1 MKTAARWTRRL
12 LDVVLILVVLSVL
25 AIVLAVNLAPALGRQ
40 IIVIRGGSMEPSIHL
55 GSAIVVTTVK
65 PADLRP
71 GDVVTMKDANGTL
84 LSHRITRVVTLPD
97 GLYVETKGDANA
109 APDPVLVPASEVVGR
124 IDASIPGAGYLIY
137 VLTIPT
143 GVASVLCFALTM
155 LFGIWLLED
164 LERESKTE
172 VVLEEYESDLAR
184 FLDAQRQGEPTRE
197 MIW

>member
-1 MKTAARWTRRL
+1 
-12 LDVVLILVVLSVL
+12 
-25 AIVLAVNLAPALGRQ
+25 
-40 IIVIRGGSMEPSIHL
+40 MEPSIHL
-55 GSAIVVTTVK
+55 GSAIVVTSVQ

-71 GDVVTMKDANGTL
+71 GDVVTLKDANGTL
-84 LSHRITRVVTLPD
+84 VSHRITRVVQLPA

-137 VLTIPT
+137 LLTIPA
-143 GVASVLCFALTM
+143 GVASVLCLALTM

-164 LERESKTE
+164 LEREPETE

-184 FLDAQRQGEPTRE
+184 FLDAQRQGERMRE
-197 MIW
+197 MIR

>member
-1 MKTAARWTRRL
+1 MKTAARWTSRL

-25 AIVLAVNLAPALGRQ
+25 AIVLAVNFAPALGRQ

-65 PADLRP
+65 PTDLRP

-164 LERESKTE
+164 LEGESRTE

-184 FLDAQRQGEPTRE
+184 FLDAQRQGEPMRE

>member
-1 MKTAARWTRRL
+1 MRTAARWTRRL
-12 LDVVLILVVLSVL
+12 LDMALIALVLGVL
-25 AIVLAVNLAPALGRQ
+25 AIVLAVNAGPSFGRQ
-40 IIVIRGGSMEPSIHL
+40 VIVIRGGSMEPSIPL
-55 GSAIVVTTVK
+55 GSAIVVTSVQ

-84 LSHRITRVVTLPD
+84 ISHRITRVVQLPA
-97 GLYVETKGDANA
+97 GLYIETKGDANA

-137 VLTIPT
+137 LLTIPT
-143 GVASVLCFALTM
+143 GVASVLCLALTM

-164 LERESKTE
+164 LEREPQVE

-184 FLDAQRQGEPTRE
+184 FLDAQRQGERMRE
-197 MIW
+197 MIR